1 MSRLIDHRVSRTA
14 LLEMQGFAL
23 NVICPD
29 IPILEEVEKGE
40 CITMEH
46 VSMMTQALKDITGKD
61 LRLDV
66 STLLEV
72 IFFPLRDEK
81 RQ

>member
-40 CITMEH
+40 CITMQH
-46 VSMMTQALKDITGKD
+46 VSMMTQALNDNTVKY

-66 STLLEV
+66 PTLLEV